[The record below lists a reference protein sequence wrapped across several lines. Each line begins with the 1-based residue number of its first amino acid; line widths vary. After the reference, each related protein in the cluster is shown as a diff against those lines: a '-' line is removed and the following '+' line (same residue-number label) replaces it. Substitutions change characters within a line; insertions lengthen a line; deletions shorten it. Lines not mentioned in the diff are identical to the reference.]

1 MFTKK
6 LSLIE
11 VKHGIIR
18 IAAAYRDNFPAPGHV
33 VTLIDNSGIEFVSH
47 MHNQVGRIDGLTTMH
62 QLNHAHEG
70 TVITVSAVDGRA
82 NTYSVNY
89 QS

>member
-6 LSLIE
+6 LSMIE
-11 VKHGIIR
+11 VKYGIIR
-18 IAAAYRDNFPAPGHV
+18 IAAAFRDNFPDWGHV

>member
-11 VKHGIIR
+11 VKNGIIR
-18 IAAAYRDNFPAPGHV
+18 IAAAFRDKFPAQGHV

-70 TVITVSAVDGRA
+70 TTITVSAVDGRA

>member
-11 VKHGIIR
+11 VKNGIIR
-18 IAAAYRDNFPAPGHV
+18 IAATFRDKFPARGEV

-70 TVITVSAVDGRA
+70 TVITVSAVDGRP